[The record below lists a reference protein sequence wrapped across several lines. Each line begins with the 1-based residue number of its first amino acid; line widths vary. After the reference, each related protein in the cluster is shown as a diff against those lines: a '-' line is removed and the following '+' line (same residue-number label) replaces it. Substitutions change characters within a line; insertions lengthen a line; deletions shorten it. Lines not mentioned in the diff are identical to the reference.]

1 MSQST
6 ASPWRANPMTNL
18 RRPEERGP
26 ATEATQPARRERRS
40 YSIRQKEEV
49 MAFFAH
55 HRIYDPKSVR
65 SDEHGWREPTMREMT
80 AHFHIPGTTMNN
92 WIRNK
97 NVLPLGRQKQWRPR
111 WPELERELVRR
122 WEVAQR
128 HCIRTPRRPLSFP
141 LDGGGTFAV
150 VMRSRRLVEASG
162 GPTPVIHFHSRDDDD
177 EFDDEEDACPH

>member
-111 WPELERELVRR
+111 WPELERELPRCASAAA
-122 WEVAQR
+122 VA
-128 HCIRTPRRPLSFP
+128 TSTSDPPLM
-141 LDGGGTFAV
+141 D
-150 VMRSRRLVEASG
+150 EDEQ
-162 GPTPVIHFHSRDDDD
+162 DDDD